1 MARLFADD
9 TNLTFSGCSLAAL
22 QDEMTKD
29 LKGITSWLSANKLT
43 LNVLK
48 TDFMLIGSRQRVAA
62 LEGNVTL
69 RLNDAALQQVHS
81 LKCLGV
87 NVDQNL
93 TWDSYIASIRK
104 KVTRN
109 VGILKK
115 VKPVLN
121 RLNLID
127 IYRSLIEPYFTY
139 CCIVWDSVGETQTKS
154 LQKLQ
159 NRAARIITGA
169 SYLIRSN
176 DFLDQL
182 AWLN

>member
-1 MARLFADD
+1 MARLFAYD

-48 TDFMLIGSRQRVAA
+48 TDFILIGSRQRVAA

-69 RLNDAALQQVHS
+69 PLNDAVLQQVHS

-93 TWDSYIASIRK
+93 TWDSHNASIRK

-139 CCIVWDSVGETQTKS
+139 CCIVWDSIGGP
-154 LQKLQ
+154 KLKVLK
-159 NRAARIITGA
+159 NFKTMRHGLLLVPHI
-169 SYLIRSN
+169 
-176 DFLDQL
+176 
-182 AWLN
+182 